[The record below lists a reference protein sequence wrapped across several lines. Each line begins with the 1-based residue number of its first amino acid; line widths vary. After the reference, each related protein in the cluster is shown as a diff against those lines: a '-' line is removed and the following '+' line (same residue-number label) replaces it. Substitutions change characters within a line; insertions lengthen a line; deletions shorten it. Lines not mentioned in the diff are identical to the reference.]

1 MGDVCA
7 RCLGGVWEASEAAL
21 VPTMY
26 IVVSRKTEAHIAM
39 LSWRGAEGA
48 NMTPPPAAAHPV
60 CGDLASVRPRRARA
74 LALSLRRKPPRPPPS
89 VDLP

>member
-1 MGDVCA
+1 MCA

-39 LSWRGAEGA
+39 LSWKGAEGA
-48 NMTPPPAAAHPV
+48 IMIPPQAAAHPV
-60 CGDLASVRPRRARA
+60 CGDRATVRPRRARA
-74 LALSLRRKPPRPPPS
+74 LALSLRRKRPPSLPRP
-89 VDLP
+89 